1 MSLKAKIPAASGGHR
16 LRGLASAALSVL
28 SIAAVAYLVI
38 APVSGKPGKVQ
49 LQAQTKPVPA
59 TLPTDAPPL
68 PAAPASLP
76 AAPTIP
82 TGPSPALALRVA
94 TWNVR
99 DCAAWDSEK
108 KERIAL
114 HDRVARMIKNARAD
128 IIILEE
134 VQSDESKGGDIAL
147 LSVAL
152 AREGWAMPY
161 MAVVNAKG
169 EDDLAVFSRYA
180 IEEYRPV
187 LEPGP
192 GDAWPRPG
200 IFASIDVSGTTLDV
214 YGFHF
219 KAMGDAASEKAR
231 LSQAEA
237 LGRYLSAT
245 YGVELTKKAI
255 VVAGD
260 FNTANA
266 SDLAGESSTLG
277 VLRLA
282 EDGDASND
290 FLDVNYY
297 YLRESPTFSDS
308 RYSSI
313 LDHILVSPR
322 LAARFDARRVQVLR
336 PPLEQG
342 KIPTSDHN
350 MVIVE
355 ILPSAGN

>member
-1 MSLKAKIPAASGGHR
+1 MKAKTPADSGGLR
-16 LRGLASAALSVL
+16 LRGFASAALSVL
-28 SIAAVAYLVI
+28 SIAAVAYLVL
-38 APVSGKPGKVQ
+38 APVSGKPGEVQ
-49 LQAQTKPVPA
+49 LQAQTKPAPA
-59 TLPTDAPPL
+59 TL
-68 PAAPASLP
+68 PAAPAALP
-76 AAPTIP
+76 AASAIP
-82 TGPSPALALRVA
+82 SSPNPGLALRVA

-99 DCAAWDSEK
+99 DCAAWDPEK

-134 VQSDESKGGDIAL
+134 VQSDEAKGGDIAL

-161 MAVVNAKG
+161 VAVVDAKG

-192 GDAWPRPG
+192 GDKWPRPG
-200 IFASIDVSGTTLDV
+200 IFASIDASGSILDV

-231 LSQAEA
+231 RAQAEA
-237 LGRYLSAT
+237 LGRYLVAS
-245 YGVELTKKAI
+245 YGRDLTSKAI

-277 VLRLA
+277 ALRLA

-290 FLDVNYY
+290 FLDANYSF
-297 YLRESPTFSDS
+297 LREEPTFEDS

-313 LDHILVSPR
+313 LDHILISPL
-322 LAARFDARRVQVLR
+322 LAARFESSMVQVLS

-342 KIPTSDHN
+342 KIPTSDHT

-355 ILPSAGN
+355 ILPFAGN